1 MRYLII
7 GLLCVAS
14 SGCTKYA
21 APSTPVEEEA
31 QGSRM
36 RYYLEETSPR
46 NSNGL
51 PKVTPEFRKSFNL
64 RKNANSSEDVPITK
78 QSDDDLKSE

>member
-1 MRYLII
+1 MRYLIL
-7 GLLCVAS
+7 GLLCVAIG
-14 SGCTKYA
+14 GCSKYA
-21 APSTPVEEEA
+21 APSTPKEEEA
-31 QGSRM
+31 QESRM

-64 RKNANSSEDVPITK
+64 KKSSSNSEEAPTAK
-78 QSDDDLKSE
+78 QSEDDLKSE